1 MYAFIFSYIFL
12 EGDFFFFL
20 KHEASEVGQREEGIG
35 EENGIAHSCLFALKV
50 TLLSQQSPDNEKFPI
65 FCPHRGL

>member
-1 MYAFIFSYIFL
+1 MI
-12 EGDFFFFL
+12 FFL
-20 KHEASEVGQREEGIG
+20 YEASEVGHREEGIG
-35 EENGIAHSCLFALKV
+35 EENGIAHMCLCALKI

>member
-1 MYAFIFSYIFL
+1 MHAFIFSYIFL

-20 KHEASEVGQREEGIG
+20 YEASEVGHREEGIG
-35 EENGIAHSCLFALKV
+35 EENGIAHTCLCALKI
-50 TLLSQQSPDNEKFPI
+50 TLLPQQSPDNEKFPI